1 MLLTLPPTAP
11 RGSTGAQSS
20 LLRPGTSGLAVRRR
34 AGDRVSRRRGCV
46 RTSGCD
52 GGAGALRKPNYRL
65 QGAPQNSRGEPDQKA
80 ARSQRATAPTASRS
94 RWPPWGDWPGTER
107 DILGVTGRHVGMG
120 REQAGPRAHPSGLA
134 ASSISLKR
142 QPSTPPSPA
151 RNSSVA
157 AHHPLNRGQNT
168 TALHSKSFPGWPQA
182 TSQTHLLPVPSRTLC
197 SSQMDLLFCKQAL
210 QSVPHPHAFVHT
222 FHLSGNVL
230 PPQSPPPSL
239 SCLSLPTLK
248 ADTTS
253 SRYSLIPSY
262 SDPTFPLPM
271 ALHLTLQR
279 LTASCLFGDG
289 PCPPLYPLS
298 RGCARQS
305 TGTRRDRTLCL

>member
-1 MLLTLPPTAP
+1 
-11 RGSTGAQSS
+11 
-20 LLRPGTSGLAVRRR
+20 
-34 AGDRVSRRRGCV
+34 
-46 RTSGCD
+46 
-52 GGAGALRKPNYRL
+52 
-65 QGAPQNSRGEPDQKA
+65 
-80 ARSQRATAPTASRS
+80 
-94 RWPPWGDWPGTER
+94 
-107 DILGVTGRHVGMG
+107 MG

-157 AHHPLNRGQNT
+157 AHHPLNRGQNA

-182 TSQTHLLPVPSRTLC
+182 TSQTHLLPVPSRALC

-210 QSVPHPHAFVHT
+210 QSVRHPHAFVHT
-222 FHLSGNVL
+222 V
-230 PPQSPPPSL
+230 PSPWECPSPTAPLPSL

-248 ADTTS
+248 ADTMS
-253 SRYSLIPSY
+253 SWGSLIPRY

-271 ALHLTLQR
+271 ALHLTLER
-279 LTASCLFGDG
+279 LTASRLFSEG

-298 RGCARQS
+298 RGWA
-305 TGTRRDRTLCL
+305 L